1 MEGKVFDLSGEMSFQ
16 SQKSK
21 NYVLKSSFCHGNES
35 PHQSSLMHN
44 TSNSF
49 NKFNNNCLT

>member
-35 PHQSSLMHN
+35 PHQSSLMYN